1 MCQDCWLEYLVVKWV
16 KLLLSELVQSKTI
29 GNMIQMMRKMMKRM
43 KRLRTKRMIMS
54 RWRGKLWGPGQWWL
68 LMIIKTMS
76 MSRGPTCLVWGC
88 IQASHHCYTGRE
100 ETLGHSFDLGIY
112 GLASSDVTI
121 KTFSHIAQSW
131 NVWITLRD
139 RTKGE
144 RLSRQLFQ
152 LLSNRNHISVI
163 ETSLSR
169 K

>member
-1 MCQDCWLEYLVVKWV
+1 MCQNCWLEYLVVKWV

-29 GNMIQMMRKMMKRM
+29 RNIIQMMKRM
-43 KRLRTKRMIMS
+43 KRLRTKRMIMIMS
-54 RWRGKLWGPGQWWL
+54 RRRGKLWGPGQWWL
-68 LMIIKTMS
+68 LLIITTMS

-88 IQASHHCYTGRE
+88 IQASHHCYTGPE

-144 RLSRQLFQ
+144 RLSCQLFQ

-163 ETSLSR
+163 ETSLSG